1 MLLQNLKSASNS
13 QGLKRQFLL
22 GNYAIANYCGC
33 SILFSLEFFL
43 ATVDRRNINLVY
55 EWIDPTQVLPVKCH
69 KVRCKKSHSIKLLAD
84 FYIEHNLQY
93 LLLVLLPKI
102 ASQGYEQNGCE
113 STNTS
118 SNFKPKIHCFTSAG
132 LFFWQGNS
140 FNAML
145 WLIPY
150 I

>member
-1 MLLQNLKSASNS
+1 M
-13 QGLKRQFLL
+13 

-84 FYIEHNLQY
+84 F
-93 LLLVLLPKI
+93 
-102 ASQGYEQNGCE
+102 
-113 STNTS
+113 
-118 SNFKPKIHCFTSAG
+118 
-132 LFFWQGNS
+132 
-140 FNAML
+140 
-145 WLIPY
+145 
-150 I
+150 

>member
-1 MLLQNLKSASNS
+1 MPLQ
-13 QGLKRQFLL
+13 
-22 GNYAIANYCGC
+22 I
-33 SILFSLEFFL
+33 
-43 ATVDRRNINLVY
+43 TVDFLYFPHQNFLQPLLTEETSPCCMNGLILQ
-55 EWIDPTQVLPVKCH
+55 DTSHQQCH
-69 KVRCKKSHSIKLLAD
+69 KVRSRRSLSVHSIKLLAN
-84 FYIEHNLQY
+84 FYIEHNLKY

-140 FNAML
+140 FDAML

-150 I
+150 IQGFLSNRKHQKVSCL